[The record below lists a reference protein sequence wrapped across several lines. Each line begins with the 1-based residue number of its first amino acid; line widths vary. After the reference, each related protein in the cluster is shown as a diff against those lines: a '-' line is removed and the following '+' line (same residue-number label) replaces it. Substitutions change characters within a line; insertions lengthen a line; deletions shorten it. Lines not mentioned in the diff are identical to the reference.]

1 MDQYFLDDCLALTI
15 KQKRYSWF
23 FKKQIFLFTSQKTI
37 MWYYHDNEDDDN
49 DANYADGHFQVVG
62 QFKTSTVKGP
72 KIHSDGS
79 FRV

>member
-1 MDQYFLDDCLALTI
+1 MASL
-15 KQKRYSWF
+15 
-23 FKKQIFLFTSQKTI
+23 
-37 MWYYHDNEDDDN
+37 MWYYLDNEDDDN